1 MCRALT
7 IQHCHILPAATSMPH
22 VLPLPLAALQLL
34 LLDLTDDSKLL
45 VLNLRANQLSGNAT
59 VVESCGS
66 LVSLDI
72 SDNEFSGPLPAS
84 EQWEELASYRV
95 CHNRF
100 SGSFPLKLT
109 TSARILEVTHMPL
122 HKVCINVCT
131 CSEYMAGHG
140 LHAWRWAICCA
151 GNCGLAMLRLQ
162 GWQCVQCHSC

>member
-1 MCRALT
+1 
-7 IQHCHILPAATSMPH
+7 MPH
-22 VLPLPLAALQLL
+22 VLSLRPLALQLL
-34 LLDLTDDSKLL
+34 LLAPTDDSKLL

-66 LVSLDI
+66 LVSLDV

-109 TSARILEVTHMPL
+109 TSARILEVSHMLCRQSGLLQSFISAGWSPAVL
-122 HKVCINVCT
+122 HT
-131 CSEYMAGHG
+131 
-140 LHAWRWAICCA
+140 
-151 GNCGLAMLRLQ
+151 GNGGAAMLRL
-162 GWQCVQCHSC
+162 HK